1 MQIKLDFQ
9 ELVDFIE
16 NKYKIKIDLVGVDE
30 KTLAVGYKPMILPKV
45 KATLRVEEI
54 NNDFIALSYDCNMAV
69 PMLVGPVVNI
79 MSEKIPAGIE
89 IDADNKRVKIHLLQ
103 IEKLNIAMEF
113 VTLRNVVF
121 ANDAVNIELSF
132 A

>member
-1 MQIKLDFQ
+1 MQVKLDFQ

-54 NNDFIALSYDCNMAV
+54 NNGFIALSYDCNMA
-69 PMLVGPVVNI
+69 
-79 MSEKIPAGIE
+79 EKIPAGIE

-103 IEKLNIAMEF
+103 IEKLNSAMEF

-121 ANDAVNIELSF
+121 ANDAVNIGLSF
-132 A
+132 V

>member
-1 MQIKLDFQ
+1 M
-9 ELVDFIE
+9 
-16 NKYKIKIDLVGVDE
+16 N
-30 KTLAVGYKPMILPKV
+30 LPKV

-54 NNDFIALSYDCNMAV
+54 NNGFIALSYYCNMAV

-79 MSEKIPAGIE
+79 LSEKIPAGIE

-103 IEKLNIAMEF
+103 IEKLNSAMEF